1 MNWGLVRTIIIL
13 PGTVLVFIPAVILAV
28 AKNSQFS
35 PEIAAPGQ
43 SVFWLALFAASIGLG
58 LGEIGGQSFTLYMQA

>member
-13 PGTVLVFIPAVILAV
+13 PGTVLVFNTAVILEV
-28 AKNSQFS
+28 AKDSQLT

-43 SVFWLALFAASIGLG
+43 IVFWLALFAASIGLG

>member
-28 AKNSQFS
+28 AKDSQFS
-35 PEIAAPGQ
+35 FELAAPGQ
-43 SVFWLALFAASIGLG
+43 SVFRLALFAAGIL
-58 LGEIGGQSFTLYMQA
+58 EIGGQSFTLYMQA